1 MLATSAAE
9 GAGIAELRAE
19 IARLATLPEEASA
32 DRAEGPDGRLRRR
45 HRPGDIAVAMTAEA
59 ISIAATTKPRKS
71 ASAAWD
77 YALYLAIVAV
87 YTLPYL
93 WSRDLLY
100 RDETRYGAVVREMI
114 RNDAWLTLTLNDRPY
129 LEKPPLF
136 FTLIRAVAE
145 IAGSTE
151 PWVFLAVVAASA
163 FFFVAASH
171 LFLRSIGADRST
183 ARLANLFLLAMAWL
197 PPFMNYLRMDLLF
210 AGFILLSLAAYAR
223 GIERAEANL
232 WPLAGGLMAAIAILV
247 KGPFGGLMPLLTVIA
262 YAVASGQGRRLLRI
276 DLLASLAVAVL
287 PVAAWFGL
295 LYARFGREVIA
306 RIFGEQLVE
315 RAVAGRDAQRGWWL
329 YLVWAPLSFMPWL
342 LLLPALRLPQIRA
355 ALFGPRPIDWRRLPR
370 TVLFT
375 LSFLVPSFLLLN
387 LVAQKNIQYLAPLL
401 PGFAVLLALA
411 YRRLEPAAPRLFDRL
426 YLFLAGMRAR
436 DARLHPGG
444 ASPHAAIGVGDG
456 HAFRRP

>member
-1 MLATSAAE
+1 
-9 GAGIAELRAE
+9 
-19 IARLATLPEEASA
+19 
-32 DRAEGPDGRLRRR
+32 
-45 HRPGDIAVAMTAEA
+45 
-59 ISIAATTKPRKS
+59 
-71 ASAAWD
+71 
-77 YALYLAIVAV
+77 
-87 YTLPYL
+87 
-93 WSRDLLY
+93 
-100 RDETRYGAVVREMI
+100 
-114 RNDAWLTLTLNDRPY
+114 
-129 LEKPPLF
+129 
-136 FTLIRAVAE
+136 
-145 IAGSTE
+145 
-151 PWVFLAVVAASA
+151 
-163 FFFVAASH
+163 
-171 LFLRSIGADRST
+171 
-183 ARLANLFLLAMAWL
+183 MAWL

-262 YAVASGQGRRLLRI
+262 YALASGRGRRLLRI

-287 PVAAWFGL
+287 PVAGWFGL
-295 LYARFGREVIA
+295 LYARFGRDVIA

-329 YLVWAPLSFMPWL
+329 YLVWAPMSFMPWL
-342 LLLPALRLPQIRA
+342 LLLPALRLPQLRA
-355 ALFGPRPIDWRRLPR
+355 ALFGPGPIDWRRPPR

-426 YLFLAGMRAR
+426 YLFLAAC
-436 DARLHPGG
+436 ALVTPVVHPGG
-444 ASPHAAIGVGDG
+444 AGPDAAIGMGDG
-456 HAFRRP
+456 QAFRRP